1 MRADVGYG
9 YESFEFKIGKVYI
22 GSTDP
27 FEVIKINAPNV
38 KTALNLAT
46 GYLKPNHLQ
55 TLTVIGQ
62 PK

>member
-1 MRADVGYG
+1 MWKGYDIG
-9 YESFEFKIGKVYI
+9 YQTFQFKIGKVYF

-27 FEVIKINAPNV
+27 FEVITINAPDV
-38 KTALNLAT
+38 KTALNIAA
-46 GYLKPNHLQ
+46 GYIKPNHLQ